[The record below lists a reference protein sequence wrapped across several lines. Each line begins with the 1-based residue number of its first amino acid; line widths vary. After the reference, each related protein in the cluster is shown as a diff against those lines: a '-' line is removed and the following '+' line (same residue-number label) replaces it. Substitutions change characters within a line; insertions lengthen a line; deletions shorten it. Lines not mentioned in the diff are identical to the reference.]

1 MDEEGIPVFIM
12 VLVGAAIVAG
22 VVVAVAAIAW
32 AIMMALPMIS

>member
-12 VLVGAAIVAG
+12 VLVAGAIVAG

-32 AIMMALPMIS
+32 AIMMIV